1 MAKIPVAEKL
11 LFYNSISVEIE
22 LAAFSR

>member
-1 MAKIPVAEKL
+1 MAKIPIAEKL
-11 LFYNSISVEIE
+11 LFYDSISVEIE